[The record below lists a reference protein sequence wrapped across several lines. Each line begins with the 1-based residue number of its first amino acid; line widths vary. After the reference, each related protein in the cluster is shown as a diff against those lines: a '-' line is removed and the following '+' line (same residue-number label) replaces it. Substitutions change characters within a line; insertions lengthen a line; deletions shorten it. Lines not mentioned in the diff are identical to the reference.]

1 MAERI
6 NCFVMSGGI
15 GSRLWPLSREDYPK
29 QFHDL
34 AGGGSMLVT
43 TIRRLRARCRGE
55 APVNLIASMR
65 HAGRIGS
72 EISGV
77 DLGGGVPIFEPVGRN
92 TAAAVAI
99 AALHTLREKGD
110 ELVLVVP
117 SDHEIRTDEQF
128 WETVET
134 GAGAALE
141 GRLVVFGIRPSQ
153 PETGYGYIE
162 TSKNRGGGPVAD
174 VVRFVEKPD
183 HDTAVKYL
191 EAGNFFWNAGIFLF
205 RAGAMKE
212 LFERFA
218 PKIWNDASKA
228 LEGAAREV
236 GGIFLAS
243 GPYQRMESISV
254 DYAIAER
261 AGNIAMAP
269 ASFSWNDLGSWQSL
283 LDIGGADE
291 HGNVTIGDVVA
302 IDCRN
307 SYLRSSGRLLSAIG
321 LDGLA
326 VVNTP
331 DATFVAPVSQSQ
343 NVKKIVEKLEQTG
356 RLETRI
362 TPTADGLP
370 YPGAWVERV
379 MHWFFEETLP
389 LWSAVGVDEAN
400 GGFYEALSLEGRP
413 LSRPKR
419 MRTMARQIY
428 AFAVAKERGWTGPAD
443 DLIDHGISFIVKH
456 GRSRNGGWVR
466 VLEVDGTVADP
477 VEDIYDHS
485 CVLLALAHACRCGHP
500 AAGKLGAETFEFVNT
515 FLEEPSFRGFRET
528 PEDSGARR
536 SNPHMHMLEAFL
548 AWHSV
553 TGEQDYLR
561 QAARIVDLFRSRM
574 FDADSWTIGEYF
586 DSDWRPEKGEAG
598 QVTEPGH
605 HFEWASLLVDFA
617 AASGQSDLNTFAR
630 KLYASA
636 IANGLNRSTG
646 LAYGSVTR
654 QGLPLDTVS
663 RSWPQTEAVKAAI
676 ALDLTGGPDM
686 KPEIEARVGRLFRWH
701 IDPAPSGLWIDRI
714 DESGRSCADHV
725 PASIFYHMVTAL
737 TRYLDAVGAGPA

>member
-1 MAERI
+1 MSERI

-15 GSRLWPLSREDYPK
+15 GSRLWPLSREDNPK

-43 TIRRLRARCRGE
+43 TIRRLRARRNGE
-55 APVNLIASMR
+55 APVNLIASER
-65 HAGRIGS
+65 HALRIAS
-72 EISGV
+72 DTASI
-77 DLGGGVPIFEPVGRN
+77 DLGGGVAILEPVGRN

-99 AALHTLREKGD
+99 ATIHTLETKGD

-128 WETVET
+128 WETIEK
-134 GAGAALE
+134 GAKPAMAGS
-141 GRLVVFGIRPSQ
+141 LVVFGIRPSH

-162 TSKNRGGGPVAD
+162 TAEGGSGTSVID

-183 HDTAVKYL
+183 HKTAIGYL
-191 EAGNFFWNAGIFLF
+191 KAGNFFWNSGIFLF
-205 RAGAMKE
+205 RAGAMRK

-218 PKIWNDASKA
+218 PQIWKNACAA
-228 LEGAAREV
+228 LENAKTDL
-236 GGIFLAS
+236 GGVFLAS
-243 GPYQRMESISV
+243 EPYARMESDSV
-254 DYAIAER
+254 DYAIAEH
-261 AGNIAMAP
+261 AENIVMAP

-291 HGNVTIGDVVA
+291 HGNVVFGDVVA

-307 SYLRSSGRLLSAIG
+307 SYLRSTGRLLSAIG

-343 NVKKIVEKLEQTG
+343 NVKKIVETLEQTG

-362 TPTADGLP
+362 TPSADGLP
-370 YPGAWVERV
+370 HPGAWVERV
-379 MHWFFEETLP
+379 KHWFFEETLP
-389 LWSAVGVDEAN
+389 LWSKAGIDEKN
-400 GGFYEALSLEGRP
+400 GGFFEALSFEGRP
-413 LSRPKR
+413 LARPKR
-419 MRTMARQIY
+419 MRTIARQIY

-456 GRSRNGGWVR
+456 GRSANGGWVR
-466 VLEVDGTVADP
+466 VLDIDGSVADP
-477 VEDIYDHS
+477 MEDIYDHS
-485 CVLLALAHACRCGHP
+485 CVLLALAHAHRCGHP
-500 AAGKLGAETFEFVNT
+500 DAARLGAETLQFVDK
-515 FLEEPSFRGFRET
+515 FLEEPSLRGFRET
-528 PEDSGARR
+528 PEDNGARR

-548 AWHSV
+548 AWHGI

-561 QAARIVDLFRSRM
+561 KAARIVDLFRSRM
-574 FDADSWTIGEYF
+574 FDPDSWTIGEYF
-586 DSDWRPEKGEAG
+586 DADWRPEPGEAG
-598 QVTEPGH
+598 QLTEPGH

-617 AASGQSDLNTFAR
+617 AVSGQSDLNAYAR

-654 QGLPLDTVS
+654 QGIPLDTVS

-676 ALDLTGGPDM
+676 ALDRTGGPNM

-701 IDPAPSGLWIDRI
+701 IDPAPPGLWIDRI
-714 DESGRSCADHV
+714 DEAGRSCADHV

-737 TRYLDAVGAGPA
+737 TRYLDAVS